1 MNQISFPHAR
11 VLGARGVN
19 KSYTVGKVRTQVL
32 FDVDVGVEAGQL
44 TLINGPSGCG
54 KSTLLAVLSGL
65 TAPDAGEVEALGEQ
79 IWRLKPA
86 QRDAFRL
93 ANTGFVFQG
102 FNLFSALTAIE
113 QVAFTLECMEIGAR
127 EAMSRA
133 REVLESVG
141 LGPRM
146 HLRPM
151 ELSGGEKQR
160 VAIARALAK
169 RPRLLFADE
178 PTSALDSHNGLAV
191 VTLLREIAHQQGAAV
206 LCVTHDPRLLT
217 FADRILRMEDGRI
230 IADERPVAPESPSK
244 LSLEVAQHDH

>member
-1 MNQISFPHAR
+1 MNQISFPQAR

-133 REVLESVG
+133 VNEA
-141 LGPRM
+141 RM
-146 HLRPM
+146 ATRM
-151 ELSGGEKQR
+151 
-160 VAIARALAK
+160 
-169 RPRLLFADE
+169 
-178 PTSALDSHNGLAV
+178 DSTTNNGL
-191 VTLLREIAHQQGAAV
+191 
-206 LCVTHDPRLLT
+206 
-217 FADRILRMEDGRI
+217 
-230 IADERPVAPESPSK
+230 
-244 LSLEVAQHDH
+244 